1 MGKNGAGKS
10 TLLKIIKGIQNP
22 DEGEVVVP
30 SGRTIGYLPQEMVTD
45 STKSVL
51 EEAMTAFSEILE
63 LKEKIGS
70 LEHEIKIR
78 TDFDSDDYHDLI
90 REH

>member
-10 TLLKIIKGIQNP
+10 TLLKIIKNIQKA

-30 SGRTIGYLPQEMVTD
+30 SGNTIGYLPQEMVAG
-45 STKSVL
+45 STKTVV

-63 LKEKIGS
+63 LKRKDRIT
-70 LEHEIKIR
+70 R
-78 TDFDSDDYHDLI
+78 T
-90 REH
+90 